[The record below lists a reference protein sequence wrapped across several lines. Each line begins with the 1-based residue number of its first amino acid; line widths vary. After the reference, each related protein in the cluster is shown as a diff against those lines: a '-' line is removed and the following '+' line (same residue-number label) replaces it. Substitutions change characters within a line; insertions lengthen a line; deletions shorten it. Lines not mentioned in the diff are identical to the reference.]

1 MRRRIRLAG
10 AGIIALI
17 LALLTVRFVQTRVE
31 HAVVW
36 TRLPVAK
43 VDIPAYTFIT
53 EDMLTEAE
61 FPQQVATT
69 KVARTLKDLV
79 GKVARTD
86 IPAGAPVFLAHV
98 QDLAAFHLSE
108 RARTALVPLDVKS
121 EVALGVTPGRKID
134 VWRVALGRQMNAENA
149 AAALAHAGAAAE
161 LVAHDLPV
169 LAVYG
174 PRGTRAASRSSTK
187 SSLLAAP
194 SSTEGDGTLRA
205 VLVEADPVT
214 AAALVRLMGEVQ
226 TGMYRVYLTLSPVV
240 RDEET
245 LQAMVRA
252 ANPVTS
258 TPSPTPTWTRT
269 PTVLPKTERIATPS
283 PTPTSTP
290 IPTSAWTP
298 TPTRT
303 RTTTAHVLYGPASG
317 LNIRSGPGTAFPVLR
332 QVRAGTT
339 LTLLGR
345 TEDAAWLYVDTGD
358 VQGWVAAPYVGVEGN
373 VLDLPVQEP

>member
-1 MRRRIRLAG
+1 MRQRIWLAG
-10 AGIIALI
+10 AGIMALI

-36 TRLPVAK
+36 TTLPVAK
-43 VDIPAYTFIT
+43 ADIPAYTLIT

-69 KVARTLKDLV
+69 EVARTLKDLV

-121 EVALGVTPGRKID
+121 EVALGVIPGQKID
-134 VWRVALGRQMNAENA
+134 VWRVALGRQMNAGDA
-149 AAALAHAGAAAE
+149 SQVLARAGAAAE

-214 AAALVRLMGEVQ
+214 AAKLVRLMGEVQ
-226 TGMYRVYLTLSPVV
+226 TGMYRMYLTLSPVV
-240 RDEET
+240 RDDET

-252 ANPVTS
+252 ANPVTP

-283 PTPTSTP
+283 PTPTPTP
-290 IPTSAWTP
+290 AWTP

-303 RTTTAHVLYGPASG
+303 RTTTAHVLPGPASG
-317 LNIRSGPGTAFPVLR
+317 LNVRSGPGTAFPVLA
-332 QVRAGTT
+332 QVRSGTT

-345 TEDAAWLYVDTGD
+345 TEDASWLYVDTGE
-358 VQGWVAAPYVGVEGN
+358 VQGWVAAPYVRVAGN
-373 VLDLPVQEP
+373 ILDLPVRAP

>member
-1 MRRRIRLAG
+1 MRQRIWLAG

-31 HAVVW
+31 HTVVW
-36 TRLPVAK
+36 TTLPVAK
-43 VDIPAYTFIT
+43 ADIPAYTLIT

-121 EVALGVTPGRKID
+121 EVALGVTPGQKID
-134 VWRVALGRQMNAENA
+134 VWRVALGRQINAENA
-149 AAALAHAGAAAE
+149 AVALAHAGAAAE

-174 PRGTRAASRSSTK
+174 PRGTKAANRSSTK
-187 SSLLAAP
+187 SRLPAAP
-194 SSTEGDGTLRA
+194 SPTEGEGTLRA

-214 AAALVRLMGEVQ
+214 AAKLVRLMGEVQ
-226 TGMYRVYLTLSPVV
+226 TGMYRMYLTLSPVV
-240 RDEET
+240 RDKET
-245 LQAMVRA
+245 LQAMRRA
-252 ANPVTS
+252 ANPT
-258 TPSPTPTWTRT
+258 TPTPTAT
-269 PTVLPKTERIATPS
+269 PTATVSSLPVDGTT
-283 PTPTSTP
+283 PTP
-290 IPTSAWTP
+290 TP
-298 TPTRT
+298 TPTRYPITDTPTPTPT
-303 RTTTAHVLYGPASG
+303 RPPTAHVLPGPASG
-317 LNIRSGPGTAFPVLR
+317 LNVRSGPGTAFPVLV
-332 QVRAGTT
+332 QVRAGTR

-345 TEDAAWLYVDTGD
+345 TEDASWLYVDTGE
-358 VQGWVAAPYVGVEGN
+358 VQGWVAAPYVRVAGN
-373 VLDLPVQEP
+373 ILDLPVRAP